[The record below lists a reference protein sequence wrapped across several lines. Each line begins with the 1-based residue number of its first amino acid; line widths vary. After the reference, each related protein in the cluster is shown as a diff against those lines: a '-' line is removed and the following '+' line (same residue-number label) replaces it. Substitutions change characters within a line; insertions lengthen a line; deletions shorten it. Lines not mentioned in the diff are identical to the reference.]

1 MQTDLDII
9 IENSITDSTETS
21 TLHQAFTNCVHG
33 YDHVHG
39 YDRVYNVHANSCTV
53 LIRLCKNDLNLPIF
67 SSFFLPCA

>member
-39 YDRVYNVHANSCTV
+39 YDRVHNVHASGVTRTRKFV
-53 LIRLCKNDLNLPIF
+53 HSID
-67 SSFFLPCA
+67 SSV